1 MTSPD
6 LDALDKVAKAAMPG
20 AVTGDWYVVEP
31 AYLPR
36 DTEAYVIAGSPDPHV
51 GEMVCDFPDA
61 SMAGVEDKYD
71 DDEWTARNWALAEY
85 IAAFC
90 PTTAVALIERIKTLE
105 ANQRTPGTVEVCR
118 LCRLDAALGRV
129 SCNDVRVVAGN
140 TACPIRSPDAS
151 GDDKGGR

>member
-1 MTSPD
+1 MTTSPD
-6 LDALDKVAKAAMPG
+6 LAELERLARAATPG
-20 AVTGDWYVVEP
+20 TVMGDWYVVEP

-36 DTEAYVIAGSPDPHV
+36 DTETYVIAGSPDPHV

-105 ANQRTPGTVEVCR
+105 ASQIPDGCVAMCAQCKEEIAPTRKRCRWNLPSSPCQVFRTASR
-118 LCRLDAALGRV
+118 
-129 SCNDVRVVAGN
+129 SAGKV
-140 TACPIRSPDAS
+140 
-151 GDDKGGR
+151 GDK